1 MTVNLAFGYEGGND
15 GASSGGE
22 EGRARALSDKRRG
35 PAAVAASKA
44 RTSPGPKA
52 PRTLMAPERTGPR
65 LSRASSK
72 RQLSAKQREL
82 RAFFEQGGHTRHL
95 PTQVR
100 RHATNLWHRDHLDA
114 EEAENS
120 TSGDRNLKASAMN
133 PMVRQDVGSKGGKE
147 SSGWMCWSVILRAY
161 SRREVCLVLALICSS
176 SFVGFFSLTGHLC
189 ASRQCL
195 AHHLRPQEVREPR
208 APSVVGCKWARVGRR
223 AKAAA
228 IREGGP

>member
-1 MTVNLAFGYEGGND
+1 MTVNLAFGYEKGNE
-15 GASSGGE
+15 GATTGGE

-65 LSRASSK
+65 LSRASKNK

-100 RHATNLWHRDHLDA
+100 RHATNLWHRSHLDA
-114 EEAENS
+114 EEADS
-120 TSGDRNLKASAMN
+120 ATGDRNLKASAFN
-133 PMVRQDVGSKGGKE
+133 PMVRTGGKGKRGE
-147 SSGWMCWSVILRAY
+147 EGPID
-161 SRREVCLVLALICSS
+161 VLI
-176 SFVGFFSLTGHLC
+176 GHTSCVL
-189 ASRQCL
+189 
-195 AHHLRPQEVREPR
+195 E
-208 APSVVGCKWARVGRR
+208 
-223 AKAAA
+223 
-228 IREGGP
+228 